1 MRWFRLLILG
11 LACVYPLYWTSQFLL
26 FVVPETLMAFWLGEP
41 IQVISIS
48 YLQAMAT
55 VQPRAA
61 FPALWEAL
69 VFAMFFSALIFGF
82 RADRFLTGTL
92 AVVVLGQ
99 SALLPFLSLALGS
112 SSVSPA
118 VISGGT
124 AAFGLIVLGL
134 FQTLRRIGGMDFLE
148 RLALLSLL
156 AVLPQATLW
165 LTFKFIYPF
174 FDVRFLLLRL
184 LPLYGAAII
193 AAVLPARF
201 PEPGF
206 SGAPWTEILAS
217 SAAAGLLIIAIS
229 LSANSLSAMH
239 RGRDGRPSRSALLYF
254 ERARTP
260 NSACALPEPPMR
272 C

>member
-26 FVVPETLMAFWLGEP
+26 FFVPESLMGFWLGDP

-55 VQPRAA
+55 VEPRAV

-69 VFAMFFSALIFGF
+69 GFALFFAALIVGL
-82 RADRFLTGTL
+82 RGDRFLTGTL
-92 AVVVLGQ
+92 AIVVLGQ
-99 SALLPFLSLALGS
+99 SALLPFLSLGIAS
-112 SSVSPA
+112 SNVSLA
-118 VISGGT
+118 ILTGGT
-124 AAFGLIVLGL
+124 AAFGLIILGL
-134 FQTLRRIGGMDFLE
+134 YRTLRRLGGVDFLD

-165 LTFKFIYPF
+165 LTFKLAYPF
-174 FDVRFLLLRL
+174 FDVRLLLMRL
-184 LPLYGAAII
+184 LPLYLAATI

-201 PEPGF
+201 SEAGF
-206 SGAPWTEILAS
+206 SGVRWTEILAS

-229 LSANSLSAMH
+229 LSAHALSAEFSGSH
-239 RGRDGRPSRSALLYF
+239 GRTRQALLSLPKSSRL
-254 ERARTP
+254 EPVRI
-260 NSACALPEPPMR
+260 LPEPHIR

>member
-1 MRWFRLLILG
+1 MRWFCLLILG

-26 FVVPETLMAFWLGEP
+26 FFVPESLMGFWLGDP

-55 VQPRAA
+55 VQPRAV

-69 VFAMFFSALIFGF
+69 GFAVFFAALIVGL
-82 RADRFLTGTL
+82 RGDRFLTGTL
-92 AVVVLGQ
+92 AIVVLGQ
-99 SALLPFLSLALGS
+99 SALLPFLSLGLGS
-112 SSVSPA
+112 QNVSPA
-118 VISGGT
+118 ILTGGT

-134 FQTLRRIGGMDFLE
+134 YRTLRRTGGMDFLD

-165 LTFKFIYPF
+165 MTFKVAYPF
-174 FDVRFLLLRL
+174 FDVRLLLMRL
-184 LPLYGAAII
+184 LPLYLAAII

-201 PEPGF
+201 SEAGF
-206 SGAPWTEILAS
+206 RGVRWTEILAS

-229 LSANSLSAMH
+229 LSAHSLSAKLSES
-239 RGRDGRPSRSALLYF
+239 DGLSLQAGCSILK
-254 ERARTP
+254 
-260 NSACALPEPPMR
+260 NSHLEPVRVLPELPIR

>member
-26 FVVPETLMAFWLGEP
+26 FFVPESLMGFWLGDP

-55 VQPRAA
+55 VQPRAV

-69 VFAMFFSALIFGF
+69 GFALFFTALIVGL
-82 RADRFLTGTL
+82 RGDRFLTGTL
-92 AVVVLGQ
+92 AIVVLGQ
-99 SALLPFLSLALGS
+99 SALLPFLSLGIGS
-112 SSVSPA
+112 PNVSPA
-118 VISGGT
+118 ILTGGS
-124 AAFGLIVLGL
+124 AAFGLIILGL
-134 FQTLRRIGGMDFLE
+134 YRTLRQTGGVDFLD

-165 LTFKFIYPF
+165 LTFKLAYPF
-174 FDVRFLLLRL
+174 FDVRLLLMRL
-184 LPLYGAAII
+184 LPLYLAATI

-201 PEPGF
+201 SEAGF
-206 SGAPWTEILAS
+206 SGVRWTEILAS

-229 LSANSLSAMH
+229 LSAHALRAKISGS
-239 RGRDGRPSRSALLYF
+239 DGRALQALSSLAKSSHL
-254 ERARTP
+254 ERI
-260 NSACALPEPPMR
+260 LPEPHIR